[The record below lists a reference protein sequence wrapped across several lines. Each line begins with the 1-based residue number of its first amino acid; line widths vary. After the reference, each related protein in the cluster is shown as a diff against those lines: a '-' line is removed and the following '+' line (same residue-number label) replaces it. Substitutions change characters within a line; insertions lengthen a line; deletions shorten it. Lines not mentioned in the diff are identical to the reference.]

1 KAVIELLLSAA
12 QEGCEGIYDKAS
24 RPQAVEG
31 SQEGLDIRTHPS
43 PLQRL
48 EVDDLH
54 FPLLLESFKVHAEPE
69 HVSLQAAYVLLERR
83 EDGRFPQP
91 LRRVVDEL
99 GGEDRLARSEVSDQK
114 DEVAALEPALDQGVE
129 PRYAGRGASGRLL
142 PHRL

>member
-1 KAVIELLLSAA
+1 VRHELLHPHLPPWHGRPAYGHECGYALPLECLVNEVHQKAVIELLLSAA

-48 EVDDLH
+48 EVDELH
-54 FPLLLESFKVHAEPE
+54 FLLLLESFKVHAEPE

-99 GGEDRLARSEVSDQK
+99 GGEDRLAR
-114 DEVAALEPALDQGVE
+114 
-129 PRYAGRGASGRLL
+129 
-142 PHRL
+142 